1 MRRTKIVCTIGPAS
15 EDREVLKGM
24 IEAGMNVARLN
35 FSHGTHAGHLKNIT
49 NLRAL
54 SKEMAT
60 PIGIIMDLSGPKIRV
75 GEVKEGVVL
84 KEGARFTLTTEDI
97 LGDGERVSISYKGF
111 PKDAEVGRQ
120 VLINDGLIELKVEK
134 VQGKEVICEVIDG
147 GELSSRKGVNLP
159 DSSVSIDSVTE
170 KDLSDLKF
178 GLEHSPDWVAMS
190 FVRSPGDIK
199 ELRVL
204 MAEMGHQVPIIAKI
218 EKHEAALA
226 IEAIIDEA
234 DGVMVARG
242 DLGVEMPPED
252 VPLLQKK
259 IINLAARRGK
269 PVIIATQMLNSM
281 IDNLRPTRAEVSDV
295 ANAIFDET
303 DAVMLSGE
311 TAVGSY
317 PVESV
322 KMMKRIIEKT
332 EGSIDYHD
340 RVSGKKAW
348 VKDNSTDS
356 ISYAAC
362 GLAAGL
368 GADAIVTP
376 TQSGAT
382 ALRVS
387 KYRPAEPII
396 AVTPNERVLGRLA
409 VSFGVIPLLVGLSKD
424 TDGVITTSV
433 AEAKKSG
440 LLKKGDVVVIT
451 AGVIVNK
458 PGTTNLIKVHEV

>member
-15 EDREVLKGM
+15 EGREVLKGM

-35 FSHGTHAGHLKNIT
+35 LSHGAHRGHLENIT

-54 SKEMAT
+54 SKEMGH

-97 LGDGERVSISYKGF
+97 LGDGERASISYKGF
-111 PKDAEVGRQ
+111 PKDVEAGSL

-134 VQGKEVICEVIDG
+134 VQGKEVVCEVIDG
-147 GELSSRKGVNLP
+147 GELSSHKGVNLP

-170 KDLSDLKF
+170 KDLADLKF

-199 ELRVL
+199 GLRAL

-218 EKHEAALA
+218 EKHEAARA
-226 IEAIIDEA
+226 IEAIVDEA
-234 DGVMVARG
+234 DGIMVARG

-252 VPLLQKK
+252 VPLLQKG
-259 IINLAARRGK
+259 IINLAARKGK
-269 PVIIATQMLNSM
+269 PVITATQMLNSM

-295 ANAIFDET
+295 ANAILDET

-332 EGSIDYHD
+332 ESSIDYD
-340 RVSGKKAW
+340 DKVSGKKAW
-348 VKDNSTDS
+348 AKDSSTDS

-382 ALRVS
+382 ALRIS

-396 AVTPNERVLGRLA
+396 AATPNERVLGRLA

-424 TDGVITTSV
+424 TDGMISISV
-433 AEAKKSG
+433 AEAKRSG
-440 LLKKGDVVVIT
+440 LLKEGDVVVIT
-451 AGVIVNK
+451 AGVIVNT